1 MSAADRPLRERVRK
15 HYDYLISELMV
26 SCYVNILFQEKVLSS
41 DEKERLV
48 SAPGGRQERAR
59 DFVDTLMHKSESSIQ
74 IFFDIVREHEDKQP
88 HIYYVVFP
96 EHKPNETQAQRS
108 VAGEA
113 TETLETQGDAQ
124 WEELLVPHFTGVV
137 EALRPSILLD
147 HLRESRLLT
156 REEYEELQDG
166 RLLEVDRSRKLLN
179 SILPLKGKGSFDM
192 FCQVLGKVDGQ
203 QHIVTQILKIET
215 KLSSSQESLA
225 NISTIVQP
233 TNSINQEIGEGTL
246 SSQLSSSDTAGSR
259 DTRKCKQSKDM
270 TLCIAGKQKKQ
281 TIATFFC
288 KPEHKKWIMA
298 MKSTISQ
305 MCGECF
311 GIKQNEVMVT
321 CTETT
326 ELKTMLEVWDPS
338 STRDHNEHPVY
349 LDVDSLLAV
358 ILVHGIEPHEIDDSR
373 RKHLERFL
381 WEYMKKRDPHIAFS
395 SNCKVLEIIPFKSS
409 FIVLRLSIDLYVSLL
424 CTLGYRDLQASLTK
438 SLKDIL
444 PGATKIVFQL
454 GGLPPLE
461 LTSVHVKNQG

>member
-1 MSAADRPLRERVRK
+1 MTCDRHTNHHECKGKSNRLNMSAADRPLRERVRK

-124 WEELLVPHFTGVV
+124 WEHLLVPHFAEVV

-147 HLRESRLLT
+147 HLRASYLLT
-156 REEYEELQDG
+156 REEYEEFQDG

-179 SILPLKGKGSFDM
+179 SILPLKGKESFDT
-192 FCQVLGKVDGQ
+192 FCQVLSKVDGQ

-215 KLSSSQESLA
+215 KLSSSQESSA
-225 NISTIVQP
+225 NASTIVQS
-233 TNSINQEIGEGTL
+233 TNSINQENGEGT
-246 SSQLSSSDTAGSR
+246 S
-259 DTRKCKQSKDM
+259 
-270 TLCIAGKQKKQ
+270 CIEDKPKKQ

-288 KPEHKKWIMA
+288 KPEHSKWIME
-298 MKSTISQ
+298 MKSTISK

-321 CTETT
+321 CTKTT
-326 ELKTMLEVWDPS
+326 ELKKMLKVWDPS

-358 ILVHGIEPHEIDDSR
+358 ILVHGIEPHQIDDSC

-381 WEYMKKRDPHIAFS
+381 WEYVKTSDPHIAFS
-395 SNCKVLEIIPFKSS
+395 SKCKVLEIIPFKSS

-424 CTLGYRDLQASLTK
+424 CTLGYRDLQVSLTK